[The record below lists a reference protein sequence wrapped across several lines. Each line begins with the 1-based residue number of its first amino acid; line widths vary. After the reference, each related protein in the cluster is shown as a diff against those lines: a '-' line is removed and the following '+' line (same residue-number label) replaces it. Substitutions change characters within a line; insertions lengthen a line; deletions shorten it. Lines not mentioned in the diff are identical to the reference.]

1 MAFIFHPEIYV
12 RRYLYNN
19 GIHISKLYATSTE
32 DINKTEA
39 RKLETLNPEVLKN
52 AQKTLTRLDRSDN
65 RDKIKFNRN
74 IRNTVIGTVQSVLM
88 NAVQKGELK
97 NAPTLVRII
106 PSTAQEQDVEHA
118 RYYGRTMSLEAAI
131 NLGFTVRMGCKC
143 GLEFLN
149 NEQEI
154 KKRIN
159 SI

>member
-1 MAFIFHPEIYV
+1 MAFIFHPEMYV
-12 RRYLYNN
+12 KRFLYDN
-19 GIHISKLYATSTE
+19 GIKISRLYANSTE

-39 RKLETLNPEVLKN
+39 NKLKSLNPEILAN
-52 AQKTLTRLDRSDN
+52 AEKTLARLDRSHN
-65 RDKIKFNRN
+65 RGNIKFNRN

-106 PSTAQEQDVEHA
+106 PSTSKEQDVEHA
-118 RYYGRTMSLEAAI
+118 RYYGRVMSLEAAI